1 MLNLYF
7 VRHGETLS
15 NVWKTLQGWS
25 DTPLT
30 ELGIKQGKWLG
41 IGMKDV
47 PILKIYTSTS
57 ERAYDTADYLRGD
70 RDLEIIM
77 CRGLKEMNFGTLETK
92 PNVFEGCTN
101 YEELIFYPFD
111 KVDGEN
117 FEMVYERI
125 KETIHKIV
133 DENKDL
139 SGNIVCVSH
148 GITILAAIKMV
159 NIEAYEKQFK
169 NKGFKNCS
177 VTILTY
183 ENNKFEVKLVN
194 SDKFVEKGRLNEENN
209 K

>member
-1 MLNLYF
+1 
-7 VRHGETLS
+7 
-15 NVWKTLQGWS
+15 
-25 DTPLT
+25 
-30 ELGIKQGKWLG
+30 
-41 IGMKDV
+41 
-47 PILKIYTSTS
+47 
-57 ERAYDTADYLRGD
+57 
-70 RDLEIIM
+70 
-77 CRGLKEMNFGTLETK
+77 
-92 PNVFEGCTN
+92 

-125 KETIHKIV
+125 KETIRKIV